1 MKFIYR
7 ISMSDGQE
15 YIKHYDDID
24 IKEIRKYIEYMR
36 WISINEHLSIS
47 IHHIVSIECI
57 ATSNKGIATILRDGE
72 HTIRQLN
79 KYLKDIKK

>member
-1 MKFIYR
+1 MAYIYR

-15 YIKHYDDID
+15 HIKHYEGID
-24 IKEIRKYIEYMR
+24 IKELCEYIEHMR
-36 WISINEHLSIS
+36 WISINEHLSIAT
-47 IHHIVSIECI
+47 HHIVSIECI
-57 ATSNKGIATILRDGE
+57 ATSNKGIATILRDDE